1 MLSTRIGGSFICVL
15 VLIAVNAIVLPA
27 QSGTSSAI
35 SVTVV
40 DATGAAMKDVDVTA
54 TDAATHATRTA
65 RTDENG
71 RVLFSEVN
79 PGNYTV
85 ATEARG
91 FARQISGAVAVEVG
105 RTVTLNFRLAIS
117 AATQTVEVTAN
128 QALLSLDNP
137 NTTSTL
143 ESKTIANL
151 PNAGQ
156 DITFITQFAPGAL
169 MNTAGSSNDAK
180 APGGYGNVEFNGLPA
195 TSNGYILDGFDS
207 NDPWLGLNIG
217 LSTNLVIGLDALAES
232 TVNTNSYAVD
242 QGRYGASQ
250 VNYFTKS
257 GSNRFHG
264 DAYWVWNGSQMN
276 AEDYFLHANDTPGNI
291 TPKPHSNVNQ
301 FGVSLGGPVV
311 KNKLFFFAHYEGVRI
326 DLPLVE
332 QLVAP
337 SPAYQQYVLSQLPL
351 GGTDPI
357 TGSALPAEPGEVALY
372 KSIFGLYRSTAGT
385 PLAISSCPLDA
396 NGSLIPGA
404 GSGGTL
410 ADGSGCANQS
420 QESLT
425 NSDYENLLVLKIDHT
440 IDAHNSV
447 WYRFQQDTGLQAAYT
462 DPINPLFNAF
472 SPQPQRTLVVGY
484 THLFSPNLVNQFNPG
499 ASWYSSIFEPN
510 NFSAGASRNPNRAHR
525 RYQQRAIHHHRR
537 QQQHLPAGPHRYAMA
552 DQRQPDVDA
561 RPRHFKFGVNTRR
574 VDTSDYDLGEGI
586 VPAAIYND
594 LAEFTYGAS
603 LPAQPDLSRIAQRAS
618 RRRQSRPVCDG
629 HAQAVAASHHHGRR
643 AGNMEHRSHQP
654 APVVRKAGGLVP
666 QSRSRH

>member
-462 DPINPLFNAF
+462 DPVNPLFNAF

-484 THLFSPNLVNQFNPG
+484 THLFSANLVNQFNPG

-510 NFSAGASRNPNRAHR
+510 NFSAVRAE
-525 RYQQRAIHHHRR
+525 IPIV
-537 QQQHLPAGPHRYAMA
+537 LTAGTNSAP
-552 DQRQPDVDA
+552 
-561 RPRHFKFGVNTRR
+561 FTTIGGNNNTYPQGR
-574 VDTSDYDLGEGI
+574 I
-586 VPAAIYND
+586 V
-594 LAEFTYGAS
+594 T
-603 LPAQPDLSRIAQRAS
+603 QWQ
-618 RRRQSRPVCDG
+618 
-629 HAQAVAASHHHGRR
+629 
-643 AGNMEHRSHQP
+643 
-654 APVVRKAGGLVP
+654 
-666 QSRSRH
+666 